1 MKTIVIYHS
10 QTGFTKRYAEW
21 IAENVNADC
30 LELCQAQKKDLSL
43 YQTIIFGSWAFAG
56 SIRKIGWFKKNIN
69 EWKSKKMIIFCVGA
83 SPIDCPEVKQAL
95 NNFRSDLERENVKVF
110 YCPGGINYE
119 RMPATSKLMMKIF
132 LNGLKAKKEKTQTET
147 EMLKMISSSYDISN
161 PKYIEPIL
169 EELNLNN

>member
-21 IAENVNADC
+21 IVENANADC
-30 LELCQAQKKDLSL
+30 LELQKDLSL

-69 EWKSKKMIIFCVGA
+69 EWKNKKLIIFCVGA
-83 SPIDCPEVKQAL
+83 SPIDSPEVKQAL
-95 NNFRSDLERENVKVF
+95 NNFRSDLEHKNVKVF

-119 RMPATSKLMMKIF
+119 RMPGASKLMMKIF
-132 LNGLKAKKEKTQTET
+132 LNGLKSKKEKTQTET
-147 EMLKMISSSYDISN
+147 EMLKMISSSYDLSN
-161 PKYIEPIL
+161 QRYIKPIL
-169 EELNLNN
+169 EELNLNNQFF